1 MRPVR
6 DTIPVNLIC
15 DGRPALIVGYGRV
28 GQRKHKFL
36 LSCGVSVRVIAPD
49 AAPMKEGTD
58 PAGYLKRRFR
68 AGDCK
73 GALVVFACTDD
84 KHVNR
89 AVLEDARR
97 HNVPCC
103 CADQNWADADFT
115 TPAVARGAGVTVA
128 VSTSGA
134 SCASAKELRRSLESF
149 LDGRE
154 SGKVVV
160 IGTSDGYTSSDR
172 LAAFHLSPDAR
183 KEMVRFL
190 YGIKGVEGLVVL
202 NTCSRVEVALYG
214 SVDMEL
220 VKRLMHFHRLGE
232 SEYFILEG
240 ADAFRHVVMVTA
252 GLKSAWTGEFHVVSQ
267 VKDALGESLECG
279 MLDGRLKGFFDSALR
294 TAKKV
299 RRAVSGMLEVK
310 EIEATAV
317 DYLSSRIDLATARVV
332 VLGSGR
338 IGSAVAGMLKG
349 CNVKIVHHGERI
361 PRCDALVC
369 ALSTQDPVVT
379 RPRRECVVVDLGM
392 PPNCAPA
399 SGAVSLDELKNWRR
413 SQTGAIDAAMS
424 RAESI
429 IASELECLRL

>member
-1 MRPVR
+1 M
-6 DTIPVNLIC
+6 NLIC
-15 DGRPALIVGYGRV
+15 DGRPALIVGYGKV
-28 GQRKHKFL
+28 GQRKRKFL
-36 LSCGVSVRVIAPD
+36 LACGVPVKVIAPD
-49 AAPMKEGTD
+49 AVPPKEGTA
-58 PAGYLKRRFR
+58 PAEYLKRRFR

-73 GALVVFACTDD
+73 GAFVAFACTDD

-115 TPAVARGAGVTVA
+115 TPAVARGAGATVA

-149 LDGRE
+149 LAGRE

-160 IGTSDGYTSSDR
+160 IGTSDGYTTSDR
-172 LAAFHLSPDAR
+172 RAAFHLSPEAR

-190 YGIKGVEGLVVL
+190 YGVKGVEGLVVL

-214 SVDMEL
+214 SVDVEL
-220 VKRLMHFHRLGE
+220 VKRLMHFHRLSE

-252 GLKSAWTGEFHVVSQ
+252 GLKSAWAGEFHVVSQ
-267 VKDALGESLECG
+267 VKDALDESLECG

-310 EIEATAV
+310 EIESTAV
-317 DYLSSRIDLATARVV
+317 DYLASKIDLASSRVA
-332 VLGSGR
+332 VLGSGK

-349 CNVKIVHHGERI
+349 GNVTVVHHGERI

-369 ALSTQDPVVT
+369 ALSTRKPVVT
-379 RPRRECVVVDLGM
+379 RPRKGCVVVDLGM
-392 PPNCAPA
+392 PPNCASGA
-399 SGAVSLDELKNWRR
+399 GAVSLDDLKNWRR
-413 SQTGAIDAAMS
+413 AQTGAIDEAMA
-424 RAESI
+424 RAESV
-429 IASELECLRL
+429 IASELEGLRL